1 MMEKNSKIYVAGHN
15 GLAGSAIVRKL
26 QKDGYT
32 NLVYRS
38 HAELDLRD
46 GKAVEDFFELEKP
59 EYVFDAAAKVGGI
72 IANNTLPADFIYQN
86 LAIQNNVIYACY
98 KYKVKKLVFLGSSC
112 IYPKDA
118 PQPMKEDY
126 LLTGPLEQTNI
137 AYSVAKIAG
146 IIMCQSFNKQ
156 YGTKFVSVMPC
167 NTYGPND
174 HYDPQM
180 AHVLPALIRRFFEAK
195 TQNKPDVTLWG
206 TGAPLREFIHVD
218 DVADGSVFLMNND
231 NELDLFNLG
240 TGEEITIKDLAELI
254 QKVSG
259 YKGELKW
266 DTSKPNGMMRKVMD
280 MSRLHAT
287 GWKAQIGL
295 EEGVQEAYK
304 WYAEHYDGVTGEKKS

>member
-1 MMEKNSKIYVAGHN
+1 MMEKTSKIYIAGHS
-15 GLAGSAIVRKL
+15 GLAGSAIVRNL
-26 QKDGYT
+26 QKNSYT

-46 GKAVEDFFELEKP
+46 GHAVEAFFEAEKP

-72 IANNTLPADFIYQN
+72 IANSTLPADFIYQN

-118 PQPMKEDY
+118 LQPMKEEY
-126 LLTGPLEQTNI
+126 LLSGPLEPTNI

-146 IIMCQSFNKQ
+146 VIMCQSFNKQ

-206 TGAPLREFIHVD
+206 TGVPLREFIHVD
-218 DVADGSVFLMNND
+218 DVASGSVFLMNND

-254 QKVSG
+254 KKISG
-259 YKGELKW
+259 YEGQLLWNPE
-266 DTSKPNGMMRKVMD
+266 KPDGMMRKVMD
-280 MSRLHAT
+280 MSRLHAM
-287 GWKAQIGL
+287 GWKASIQL
-295 EEGVQEAYK
+295 EEGIRGAYD
-304 WYAEHYDGVTGEKKS
+304 WYAAHYDGVTGEKIA